1 MARKSR
7 KNVDTEQLVVSQT
20 IYNAGAYVRLSAIDR
35 KKKGDSI
42 ETQQAIISAY
52 IAERPDLELT
62 ETYID
67 NGLSGQTTD
76 RPAFQRM
83 LGDLE
88 TGKINCC
95 VTKDLSR
102 LGRNSIDT
110 GFYIEK
116 YFPTHGIRY
125 IAITDNYDSA
135 DGNSGGIMVSLK
147 NLVNEAYALD
157 IGRKFRATKQMNIR
171 NGCFVGRF
179 PPYGYLKSREDKHK
193 LVPDSYAAPII
204 QHVFEMV
211 MDGKGVSEVR
221 DWLDENGILPP
232 KRYFF
237 SIGLA
242 TEKEAQ
248 GNAHWNK
255 GVVYGILRNRIYTG
269 DMVQGKYKHTH
280 HVQEL
285 LPASEWVITENT
297 HEPLVSRAVFG
308 AVSGIISSDD
318 SPTRKKRS
326 EPKSENIF
334 LRKVYC
340 GHCGYS
346 LRRASSG
353 SAYNLKCETR
363 SYYGKDDCVPVS
375 ISENLLKEALLKMLQ
390 GKAEA
395 YAYKVAFAGTSLAYG
410 DSSELRNAQAEL
422 DRKAHFLKGLYE
434 SLMIGDI
441 TEDEYRD
448 MKTSYE
454 ASIAALSGKVSLLRE
469 SARIQA
475 YEAVKL
481 DKDAGNLKA
490 VRGVS
495 TLTAEVLD
503 KLVDRILVYEDKRIE
518 VRFTFTDEIMI
529 AGGADDE

>member
-20 IYNAGAYVRLSAIDR
+20 IYNVGAYVRLSAIDR

-52 IAERPDLELT
+52 IAERPNLELT

-179 PPYGYLKSREDKHK
+179 PPYGYLKSAEDKHK
-193 LVPDSYAAPII
+193 LVTDPYAAPIVL
-204 QHVFEMV
+204 QVFEMIANG
-211 MDGKGVSEVR
+211 GKVTDVLN
-221 DWLDENGILPP
+221 WLNESGIMPP
-232 KRYFF
+232 RRYFF
-237 SIGLA
+237 SIGIA

-248 GNAHWNK
+248 GNILWNK
-255 GVVYGILRNRIYTG
+255 GAIYDIFKKRIYTG
-269 DMVQGKYKHTH
+269 DMVQGKYRTVE
-280 HVQEL
+280 HVQEV
-285 LPASEWVITENT
+285 LPASEWVVTENT
-297 HEPLVSRAVFG
+297 HEPIVSQTLFDKVNA
-308 AVSGIISSDD
+308 IISNPDNQCIQESY
-318 SPTRKKRS
+318 
-326 EPKSENIF
+326 EPKTANIF
-334 LRKVYC
+334 LRKIFC
-340 GHCGYS
+340 GHCGYA
-346 LRRASSG
+346 LRRSRSG
-353 SAYNLKCETR
+353 SQHGFRCETR
-363 SYYGKDDCVPVS
+363 TYYSKDACVPVS
-375 ISENLLKEALLKMLQ
+375 INEAALRAHILNMLQ
-390 GKAEA
+390 SKAEV
-395 YAYKVAFAGTSLAYG
+395 YAGKMPLSCLSVDDGVNNEIRST
-410 DSSELRNAQAEL
+410 QAEL
-422 DRKAHFLKGLYE
+422 DRKKHFLKGLYE
-434 SLMIGDI
+434 SLIDGDI
-441 TEDEYRD
+441 TKDDYRE
-448 MKTSYE
+448 MKSSYE
-454 ASIAALSGKVSLLRE
+454 SSIALLSDKVCQLRE
-469 SARIQA
+469 SARSQVLEVA
-475 YEAVKL
+475 KQ
-481 DKDAGNLKA
+481 DKDADTLQT
-490 VRGVS
+490 VRGIT

-503 KLVDRILVYEDKRIE
+503 KLVDRILVFEDKHIE
-518 VRFTFTDEIMI
+518 AKLTFTDEIMV
-529 AGGADDE
+529 AGGADNE